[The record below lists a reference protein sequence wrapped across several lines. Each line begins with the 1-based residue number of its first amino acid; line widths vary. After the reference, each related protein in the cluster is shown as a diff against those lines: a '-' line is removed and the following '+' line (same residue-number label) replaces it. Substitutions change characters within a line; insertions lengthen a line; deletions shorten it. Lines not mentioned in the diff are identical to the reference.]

1 MLTQKRMHS
10 FLDGK
15 IRNQLVRFKSL
26 TGHGVKPPHRLKVV
40 EKYGP
45 LVGNPAWGDHRVSED
60 IKCDFATEMVR
71 YFCWSISLC
80 SLLENFL
87 ELI

>member
-26 TGHGVKPPHRLKVV
+26 TGHGVKPPHLHVGYKVH
-40 EKYGP
+40 KLG
-45 LVGNPAWGDHRVSED
+45 
-60 IKCDFATEMVR
+60 M
-71 YFCWSISLC
+71 
-80 SLLENFL
+80 
-87 ELI
+87 